1 MSANVPA
8 MKKSVLVK
16 FFVLPTL
23 VLGAVGCGRPATEA
37 ECQEILRI
45 AAQLEL
51 KGKLGSEQLIES
63 EIKEIEKNMR
73 EPMMKKCVGKRIT
86 DGALTCIRGA
96 KTADELFGEC
106 F

>member
-1 MSANVPA
+1 

-16 FFVLPTL
+16 FLVLPAL
-23 VLGAVGCGRPATEA
+23 VFGVVGCGRPATEA

-51 KGKLGSEQLIES
+51 KGKLGSEKLIES
-63 EIKEIEKNMR
+63 EIKEIEKSMR
-73 EPMMKKCVGKRIT
+73 EPMMEKCVGKRIT
-86 DGALTCIRGA
+86 DGALACIRAA
-96 KTADELFGEC
+96 KDADELFGEC

>member
-1 MSANVPA
+1 

-16 FFVLPTL
+16 FLVLPAL
-23 VLGAVGCGRPATEA
+23 VFGVTACGRPATEA

-51 KGKLGSEQLIES
+51 KEQLGSEQLIES
-63 EIKEIEKNMR
+63 EVKEIEKNMR
-73 EPMMKKCVGKRIT
+73 EPMMQKCVGKRIT
-86 DGALTCIRGA
+86 DDALACIRAA
-96 KTADELFGEC
+96 KTADVLFEEC